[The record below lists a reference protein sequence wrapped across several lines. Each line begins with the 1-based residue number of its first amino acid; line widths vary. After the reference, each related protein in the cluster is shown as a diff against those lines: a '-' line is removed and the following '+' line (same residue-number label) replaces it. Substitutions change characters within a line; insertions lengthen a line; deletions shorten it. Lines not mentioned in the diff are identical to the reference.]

1 MDSAQTAV
9 PRINAAQI
17 LGGEHTVVSTAVYL
31 RNFAKVLTKIGG
43 SAYLHFYFTLRILL
57 TLSCR
62 WVDISTWTPP
72 PQDCLY
78 LGPSPSVLDNSF
90 FAKY

>member
-57 TLSCR
+57 RLRHYDYAKQVFKHSKMG
-62 WVDISTWTPP
+62 
-72 PQDCLY
+72 CLA
-78 LGPSPSVLDNSF
+78 
-90 FAKY
+90 AKLLA